1 MAAYDEAACGHLFAL
16 EVAALEAHGLV
27 LVLLRLLGKVTVP
40 DGVVVIA
47 YLDDGCVHIERQG
60 VFDIV
65 VLHIAVGVLVGNI
78 ASA

>member
-16 EVAALEAHGLV
+16 EVAAFEAHGLV

-40 DGVVVIA
+40 DGVVVVA
-47 YLDDGCVHIERQG
+47 YLDDGRIDIERQG

-65 VLHIAVGVLVGNI
+65 VLHIAVGVLIGNI